1 MRSKDHKQVKKKAT
15 SQALPGSRLKRTL
28 VLAAVTLLAGTL
40 MYRAASGDD
49 AEYTQTQSQ
58 LATAPSGN
66 VVSKKSIAFT
76 PLLPSAAEQRTRLV
90 RQLEEVDQ
98 TLCSYEES
106 SKYPLA
112 SRPAAEHED
121 QLYPNHMVSESR
133 PMRKKNGGVDADIQ
147 IESSQSRVYMA
158 ARESV
163 LLSLRAYDQSHQPQ
177 PIFVTQAIARG
188 LSFDNKR
195 NATQVAIAMADN
207 GRDGDERASDGLLS
221 SRFSP
226 AATGLAQFHGTIRI
240 EVNFTVNGQAGMAFF
255 DVIYSP
261 ELPASWAG
269 KIREANEAGA
279 LVFYLPLQVHR
290 PGRYLVNARLDDASG
305 TPFAL
310 LSFNEL
316 LPQGLSE
323 VKLIAAGNLL
333 RDKVAIFPMKLR
345 DVDGFLLKEDSD
357 PDRELIP
364 RIEGLA
370 HQSKQ
375 YNLKAFSDA
384 EWSGEERQRHLTEF
398 RKDVALAKEALV
410 NFDPDQARRP
420 FPQSACS
427 KARAGMH

>member
-1 MRSKDHKQVKKKAT
+1 MRSKNRSKQLKKAT
-15 SQALPGSRLKRTL
+15 SQTQQGSRLKRMV
-28 VLAAVTLLAGTL
+28 VLAGVTLLASTL
-40 MYRAASGDD
+40 IYRAASVND
-49 AEYTQTQSQ
+49 AEHALTQSQ
-58 LATAPSGN
+58 LPTSPSGN
-66 VVSKKSIAFT
+66 SVSKKTIAFS
-76 PLLPSAAEQRTRLV
+76 PLLPSAAEQRSRLV

-106 SKYPLA
+106 SKYPLT
-112 SRPAAEHED
+112 SRPAAEHVD
-121 QLYPNHMVSESR
+121 QLYPNQMVTESHA
-133 PMRKKNGGVDADIQ
+133 MRKKGGGSNADIQ

-163 LLSLRAYDQSHQPQ
+163 LFSLRAYDQSHQPQ
-177 PIFVTQAIARG
+177 NLFVTQALARG

-195 NATQVAIAMADN
+195 SATQVSLAMADN
-207 GRDGDERASDGLLS
+207 GRDGDEQASDGIVSARL
-221 SRFSP
+221 SP
-226 AATGLAQFHGTIRI
+226 AATGLAQFHGTIRV
-240 EVNFTVNGQAGMAFF
+240 EVNFSVNGQAGYAYF

-261 ELPASWAG
+261 ELPATWAG

-305 TPFAL
+305 APFAL
-310 LSFNEL
+310 LNFNEV
-316 LPQGLSE
+316 LPQGLTE
-323 VKLIAAGNLL
+323 VKLTAAGNLL
-333 RDKVAIFPMKLR
+333 RDKEASFPMKLR
-345 DVDGFLLKEDSD
+345 DIDGFLLKEDSD

-384 EWSGEERQRHLTEF
+384 EWSSEERQRHLNEF
-398 RKDVALAKEALV
+398 RKDVALAQAALV
-410 NFDPDQARRP
+410 AFDPDQARHP

-427 KARAGMH
+427 KARAGMR

>member
-1 MRSKDHKQVKKKAT
+1 MRYKHRKQQQKETT
-15 SQALPGSRLKRTL
+15 SQARQGSRLKRTV
-28 VLAAVTLLAGTL
+28 VLAGVTLLAGTL
-40 MYRAASGDD
+40 MYRAASFDD
-49 AEYTQTQSQ
+49 GEHPRTQSQ
-58 LATAPSGN
+58 LPTSPSSDGI
-66 VVSKKSIAFT
+66 SKKTIAFS
-76 PLLPSAAEQRTRLV
+76 PLLPSATEQRTHLV

-98 TLCSYEES
+98 TLCTYEES
-106 SKYPLA
+106 SKYPLS
-112 SRPAAEHED
+112 SRPAAEHLD
-121 QLYPNHMVSESR
+121 QLYPNQTVSESHA
-133 PMRKKNGGVDADIQ
+133 MRKKNGGVDADIQ
-147 IESSQSRVYMA
+147 IESGQSRVYMA

-163 LLSLRAYDQSHQPQ
+163 LLSLRAYDQAHQPQ
-177 PIFVTQAIARG
+177 TVFVTQAIARG

-195 NATQVAIAMADN
+195 NATQVALAMADT
-207 GRDGDERASDGLLS
+207 GRDGDEQANDGIVS
-221 SRFSP
+221 ARFSP

-261 ELPASWAG
+261 DLPATWAG

-305 TPFAL
+305 APFAFL
-310 LSFNEL
+310 NFNEL
-316 LPQGLSE
+316 LPQGLTE

-333 RDKVAIFPMKLR
+333 RDKEASFPLKLR
-345 DVDGFLLKEDSD
+345 DIDGFLLKEDSD

-364 RIEGLA
+364 RIEGIA
-370 HQSKQ
+370 YQSKQ

-384 EWSGEERQRHLTEF
+384 EWSGEERQRHLNEF

-410 NFDPDQARRP
+410 AFDPDQARRP

-427 KARAGMH
+427 KARTSFK